1 MKDYINKFIDYLFLE
16 KGLSKN
22 TIDGYKNDLED
33 LYIFITK
40 KNKSQTLQRIDK
52 TTILEYYRQLEKK
65 EFSKSTLQRKY
76 SSINQFF
83 KFLVKKKYINEN
95 PMLSMHR
102 QKKEIKLPKFLTEQ
116 EINSMLSVNSNFKN
130 TTQMRNQLILEML
143 YSTGMRVSELCS
155 LQLSSL
161 NINKNNNDNY
171 FFLTIKGKGKKERIV
186 PIRKNVLQLL
196 EDYIKITKKNKQ
208 KYLFQSNG
216 KNNFITRRTI
226 LNIIKQTATLAGLD
240 FTKISPQ
247 TIRHSFAT
255 HLLQKGLDIR
265 EIQELLGHSSI
276 DTTSIYAKINDRN
289 SKEIIEN
296 FHPLAKN
303 NK

>member
-1 MKDYINKFIDYLFLE
+1 MKYYINEFIDYLFLE
-16 KGLSKN
+16 KGLSIN
-22 TIDGYKNDLED
+22 TIDSYKNDLED
-33 LYIFITK
+33 FYIFITK
-40 KNKSQTLQRIDK
+40 KKINIIQKIDK
-52 TTILEYYRQLEKK
+52 IVMLEYYNQLEKK
-65 EFSKSTLQRKY
+65 EFSKSTLQRRY
-76 SSINQFF
+76 SSLNQFF
-83 KFLVKKKYINEN
+83 KFLVKRKYINEN

-116 EINSMLSVNSNFKN
+116 EINSMLSVNSKFKN
-130 TTQMRNQLILEML
+130 KIQMRNQLILEML

-155 LQLSSL
+155 LQLSSV
-161 NINKNNNDNY
+161 NISKNNNDNY
-171 FFLTIKGKGKKERIV
+171 FFLTIKGKGQKERIV

-240 FTKISPQ
+240 FTKISPH

-276 DTTSIYAKINDRN
+276 DTTSIYAKINERN
-289 SKEIIEN
+289 TKEIIEN
-296 FHPLAKN
+296 FHPLAKKN

>member
-240 FTKISPQ
+240 FTKISPH

>member
-155 LQLSSL
+155 LPLSSL
-161 NINKNNNDNY
+161 NINKDNNENY
-171 FFLTIKGKGKKERIV
+171 FFLTIKGKGQKERIV

-240 FTKISPQ
+240 FTKISPH

>member
-171 FFLTIKGKGKKERIV
+171 FFLTIKGKGQKERIV

-196 EDYIKITKKNKQ
+196 EDYIKKKKKNKQ

-216 KNNFITRRTI
+216 QNNFITRRTI

-240 FTKISPQ
+240 FTKISPH

>member
-171 FFLTIKGKGKKERIV
+171 FFLTIKGKGQKERIV

-240 FTKISPQ
+240 FTKISPH